1 MKIAV
6 TGAGVVSALGPDLAA
21 FRAGLA
27 GGTNPCR
34 LHAFTRF
41 DGSVAEL
48 PAYLAVDAEPGGL
61 IEPRKLRRMFRLARM
76 SAVAARQALQ
86 HAGLDPSSMDGT
98 RLGVVFGTGLG
109 AMEVT
114 QKFIDSWLQ
123 NGERAASPL
132 QFMNSLH
139 GILASQVS
147 LDVLARGPNLTIAQ
161 RDICFEAALD
171 AACKLLESGRA
182 DAVLLGGADEMT
194 DMLHEFGTRTQ
205 QFTTDAARRGIDPAA
220 SATTV
225 VPSDGAAVVLLE
237 RADTARKPLAWV
249 RGSAVGRHRDGS
261 STLAQQLAKRLAEAC
276 PPDLVTDNRDGS
288 ERTARVCR
296 VQAEHLRE
304 LPPPVSHRGSFGTF
318 PAAGALQFVC
328 NTLMLAHGEYYRELR
343 AGEPGESRAAPHA
356 ILHNATSP
364 SGSHAAY
371 VLSRADSVE

>member
-1 MKIAV
+1 MKITV

-21 FRAGLA
+21 FREGLA
-27 GGTNPCR
+27 RGVHPCR
-34 LHAFTRF
+34 PHAFTRF

-86 HAGLDPSSMDGT
+86 HAGLDPSSIDGT
-98 RLGVVFGTGLG
+98 RLAVVFGTGLG

-139 GILASQVS
+139 GILASQVA

-171 AACKLLESGRA
+171 AACKLLETGRA

-194 DMLHEFGTRTQ
+194 DMLHEFGTRSQ
-205 QFTTDAARRGIDPAA
+205 LFTTFPGHRGIDPADA
-220 SATTV
+220 ATTV
-225 VPSDGAAVVLLE
+225 VPGDGAAVVLLE
-237 RADTARKPLAWV
+237 RADVARKPLAMV
-249 RGSAVGRHRDGS
+249 RGTAIGRHRDGR
-261 STLAQQLAKRLAEAC
+261 STLAARLAEVFK
-276 PPDLVTDNRDGS
+276 PDLVTDNRDGS
-288 ERTARVCR
+288 ARTSRVCR
-296 VQAEHLRE
+296 VQAGQ
-304 LPPPVSHRGSFGTF
+304 LPAFPAPVSHRGSFGTF

-343 AGEPGESRAAPHA
+343 AGTPGESRAAPRA
-356 ILHNATSP
+356 ILHNATSAT
-364 SGSHAAY
+364 GSLAAY